1 MATRIGTRSKR
12 LFVWVALIALGVS
25 ACTLAQKDGLELAD
39 AVSNE
44 QGGVQAATAPA
55 PGGASG
61 ESEPPIGAPADLE
74 DSRRSL
80 VGDGGTEAIVFQVSD
95 LGRDIIFTADL
106 TVAVQDVAAA
116 GDEATRII
124 SGFGGFLYGQRTTAS
139 PQPQTVL
146 VFKVFPEDFADALER
161 LGSIGDLR
169 DQNVT
174 ADDVTERV
182 VDLRSRINTAEA
194 SVERLRGFL
203 DEATDI
209 ETIAELENQLL
220 ERETQLETL
229 RGQLRTLEDQVALA
243 TITLT
248 LTEAA
253 TRPGVRIDVS
263 AYPGHDDSGAS
274 CPGSTGLTVDKGGA
288 VTVCFEIINVGD
300 TDLTGL
306 TLRDRLLDVELD
318 DLIFVFGDPKE
329 TIVPGQS
336 IVVAAEVAA
345 DRTVRTQT
353 TVTAIPVDEEGT
365 EITGRSVSNTASML
379 IEAADPGGVPTFSEG
394 LEASFDLLRNVGA
407 ILVLAAGALV
417 PFLPVLVGAW
427 ALWRWF
433 ARRSKPGQ
441 GAAEVAAA
449 PQAEAAAGTSPE

>member
-1 MATRIGTRSKR
+1 
-12 LFVWVALIALGVS
+12 
-25 ACTLAQKDGLELAD
+25 
-39 AVSNE
+39 
-44 QGGVQAATAPA
+44 
-55 PGGASG
+55 
-61 ESEPPIGAPADLE
+61 
-74 DSRRSL
+74 
-80 VGDGGTEAIVFQVSD
+80 
-95 LGRDIIFTADL
+95 
-106 TVAVQDVAAA
+106 
-116 GDEATRII
+116 
-124 SGFGGFLYGQRTTAS
+124 
-139 PQPQTVL
+139 
-146 VFKVFPEDFADALER
+146 
-161 LGSIGDLR
+161 
-169 DQNVT
+169 
-174 ADDVTERV
+174 
-182 VDLRSRINTAEA
+182 
-194 SVERLRGFL
+194 
-203 DEATDI
+203 
-209 ETIAELENQLL
+209 
-220 ERETQLETL
+220 
-229 RGQLRTLEDQVALA
+229 
-243 TITLT
+243 
-248 LTEAA
+248 
-253 TRPGVRIDVS
+253 
-263 AYPGHDDSGAS
+263 
-274 CPGSTGLTVDKGGA
+274 

-417 PFLPVLVGAW
+417 PFLPVLGGAW